1 MTWLKKIIE
10 IVKEICERPS
20 DCDNCKPKVYFRWL
34 YLEFIRDKLPNVMF
48 ELQNK
53 YYGGCESKFEDMIKN
68 YHKISLD
75 LDNYKMQLDKM
86 KEEKESQDNIIK
98 SLESR
103 LKEELDIKEQF
114 LHLNIKLREVE
125 EKKEE
130 LSIENNKMRK
140 ELVECEQLIKCLE
153 FLKNKFS

>member
-10 IVKEICERPS
+10 IDKEICERPS

-140 ELVECEQLIKCLE
+140 ELVECEQLIK
-153 FLKNKFS
+153 